1 MDNRELLMRVL
12 SNGYHKDDSVA
23 HSPATE
29 ETLEEPKSMRMA
41 GEAIRRLQSERDIVS
56 AGGDARIDSPG
67 KEDDRNVVIH
77 NYSNSPV
84 VIQSKGSSCDF

>member
-1 MDNRELLMRVL
+1 MHHPDDELLKYVL
-12 SNGYHKDDSVA
+12 KNNNDDD
-23 HSPATE
+23 
-29 ETLEEPKSMRMA
+29 PKMDCASKRPQRMA
-41 GEAIRRLQSERDIVS
+41 GEAIEGSEALRDIVS